1 MTPIGAYREV
11 ITFQRADD
19 SGAWSDYATVRG
31 HINGLSGNEF
41 FVANAGYEAA
51 LTVTISCRFQLALM
65 RVTPMQYRAIS
76 NGIVYELISPA
87 DDINYRNEEIKFRAK
102 RIYTEEDGNADSN

>member
-1 MTPIGAYREV
+1 MNMSRMNSRL
-11 ITFQRADD
+11 TFQKRNDND
-19 SGAWSDYATVRG
+19 EWEDYLSCYAY
-31 HINGLSGNEF
+31 INGLSGNEF

-65 RVTPMQYRAIS
+65 RVTPMQYRAVS

-87 DDINYRNEEIKFRAK
+87 DDVGYKHCEVKFRAR
-102 RIYTEEDGNADSN
+102 RIYTEDDGI